1 MERAADHATVIRLK
15 SVVFG
20 SLPGRDILFYDF
32 ENVVIL
38 LESTPPASMFKLER
52 KIRPERLK
60 TPFGLFRFRHLD
72 GAFAPHTIADS
83 NMDFSHWFDENHL
96 TAVMLCTTG

>member
-1 MERAADHATVIRLK
+1 MERATDHATVIRLK

-72 GAFAPHTIADS
+72 GDFAPHSLYEI
-83 NMDFSHWFDENHL
+83 
-96 TAVMLCTTG
+96 